1 MYQAAHNTRMKNQ
14 HTGGIALILSAAV
27 LWGTTGTAQSF
38 APLAL
43 SSYWVGA
50 SRLLVSGVFF
60 LSWILLTD
68 YSACTKERLKTMPWP
83 LILSAALSMAAYN
96 LTFFAGVRATSV
108 GIGTAVALGSSPIW
122 AGILQAIWFRELPTT
137 SWWVAVSIALS
148 GLLIT
153 TYASFDIAI
162 TSSVIGIGL
171 CLLSGLSYAAYA
183 LLTKELVYRVSAT
196 VSTAWVFSCA
206 AIFAAP
212 AAFFL
217 AGTPVFNSSDLAV
230 VLWLGVIATGIAYL
244 LFSKGIRFV
253 SSATGVALAL
263 AEPIAA
269 VVLAMV
275 VIGERPGTIP
285 LTGMV
290 IVFIG
295 LCLIVRAE
303 LKAAKGAKKI

>member
-1 MYQAAHNTRMKNQ
+1 
-14 HTGGIALILSAAV
+14 
-27 LWGTTGTAQSF
+27 
-38 APLAL
+38 
-43 SSYWVGA
+43 
-50 SRLLVSGVFF
+50 
-60 LSWILLTD
+60 
-68 YSACTKERLKTMPWP
+68 
-83 LILSAALSMAAYN
+83 
-96 LTFFAGVRATSV
+96 
-108 GIGTAVALGSSPIW
+108 
-122 AGILQAIWFRELPTT
+122 
-137 SWWVAVSIALS
+137 
-148 GLLIT
+148 
-153 TYASFDIAI
+153 
-162 TSSVIGIGL
+162 
-171 CLLSGLSYAAYA
+171 
-183 LLTKELVYRVSAT
+183 